1 VIAERHPSARIEKS
15 LLDEVT
21 EAAATAIGDQR
32 IAEMFRT
39 VMAEN
44 LPTVAE
50 LAPDGTTYLLTG
62 DIPAMWLRDSA
73 AQVRPYLLL
82 CDRDPALADTLVG
95 VFRRQLEFVAID
107 PYANSFKRGT
117 EPSPH
122 ADDRADAPPEVWER
136 KYEID
141 SLCFP
146 IELGFALWRITGRDD
161 HLGQRFRTVA
171 TMILD
176 VWETEL
182 DHEQSSYF
190 FERDIG
196 IESETLSRGGRG
208 EPVGPTGMTWSAF
221 RPSDDAC
228 VYNYNVPGNMFAS
241 VVLGYL
247 QVIAKELLGD
257 PELADRAAAL
267 QESIRNG
274 IEQYGVVDHPDHG
287 RVYCYETD
295 GLGHH
300 LLMDDANMPSL
311 LSMPLSGYRRADD
324 PIYLNTRQLI
334 LSKANP
340 YFFAGSAAEGIGS
353 PHTHPRYVWPIAI
366 AVQGLTALNRDE
378 KLRLL
383 QVLAETTGGT
393 GRMHESFDV
402 DDPTRFS
409 RPWFSWADAMMCELV
424 LDLTG
429 YRLDEAIGG

>member
-1 VIAERHPSARIEKS
+1 
-15 LLDEVT
+15 
-21 EAAATAIGDQR
+21 
-32 IAEMFRT
+32 
-39 VMAEN
+39 
-44 LPTVAE
+44 
-50 LAPDGTTYLLTG
+50 
-62 DIPAMWLRDSA
+62 
-73 AQVRPYLLL
+73 
-82 CDRDPALADTLVG
+82 
-95 VFRRQLEFVAID
+95 
-107 PYANSFKRGT
+107 
-117 EPSPH
+117 
-122 ADDRADAPPEVWER
+122 
-136 KYEID
+136 
-141 SLCFP
+141 
-146 IELGFALWRITGRDD
+146 
-161 HLGQRFRTVA
+161 
-171 TMILD
+171 MILD

-182 DHEQSSYF
+182 DHEQSTYY

-208 EPVGPTGMTWSAF
+208 EPVGRTGMTWSAF

-228 VYNYNVPGNMFAS
+228 VHNYNVPGNMFAS

-247 QVIAKELLGD
+247 QVISKELLGD
-257 PELADRAAAL
+257 AELADRAAVL

-311 LSMPLSGYRRADD
+311 LSMPLSGYRPADD
-324 PIYLNTRQLI
+324 PTYLSTRKLI

-353 PHTHPRYVWPIAI
+353 PHTHPDHVWPIAI
-366 AVQGLTALNRDE
+366 AVQGLTALDRDE

-429 YRLDEAIGG
+429 YRLDEAIGS